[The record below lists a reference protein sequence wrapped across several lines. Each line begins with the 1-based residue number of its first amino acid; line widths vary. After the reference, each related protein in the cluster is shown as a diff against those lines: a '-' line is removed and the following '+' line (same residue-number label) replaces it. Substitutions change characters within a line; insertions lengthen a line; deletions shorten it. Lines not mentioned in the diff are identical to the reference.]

1 MAIYHL
7 SVKTFS
13 RSNGQSATAAVAYR
27 AGAKIYSDRDRCH
40 HDYTR
45 KSDVL
50 HSEIFLPENAPEWA
64 LDRQQLWNEV
74 ESAEKRKNST
84 VVREFEVALPHE
96 LNEEQRIALVQD
108 FAKQIVARH
117 GCAVD
122 AHLHDDRSRNKK
134 QNFHAHIM
142 LSTRK
147 LEQDGFTTK
156 TRELDERKSGEVV
169 YWREQ
174 WAKTTNEHLHEY
186 GIRDKNNNL
195 VGIDHRSLKD
205 QGLEREPTIKMG
217 VGASALERKGVKTEL
232 GNFNRA
238 VSAYDPDAANELLEK
253 QLKQATEFQNKALFV
268 KRRLPEVKRDI
279 AEKQPKL
286 YQAFDDLGIPTAE
299 PEPIR
304 SVDDEQERERIEP
317 VSARLDRQISTE
329 RHTNERGRE
338 LPTVGSSE
346 SNELGQGHNSE
357 VRPAD
362 QTVTSTAP
370 RDIAESPQ
378 QPTEPIQQPKAPQ
391 ATEEAIETPTA
402 PNRADEIAEKR
413 LMVKDFVQRCK
424 EMAEQIHRSQ
434 LDVLKA
440 QAKPMYAEIERLKDN
455 EPWNPFKTKTWQAE
469 LDRKVARY
477 NEIKSSFDDLKSQGV
492 TKELIQVVHA
502 EEHRRNPTK
511 YQSISTMED
520 EVASY
525 DQEQVKALREQRQ
538 QQLVLQRQQ
547 RQEIKMDVADK
558 DMER

>member
-84 VVREFEVALPHE
+84 VAREFEVALPHE

-142 LSTRK
+142 LSTRR

-195 VGIDHRSLKD
+195 IGIDHRSLKD

-217 VGASALERKGVKTEL
+217 VGASALERKGIKTEL

-238 VSAYDPDAANELLEK
+238 VSAYDPDAVNELLEK

-304 SVDDEQERERIEP
+304 SVDHEQERERIEP
-317 VSARLDRQISTE
+317 ISEPVDRSPSFE
-329 RHTNERGRE
+329 SDSNERGRE
-338 LPTVGSSE
+338 LPPVGSSE
-346 SNELGQGHNSE
+346 SNELGQGHTSE
-357 VRPAD
+357 VRSENK
-362 QTVTSTAP
+362 TVASTAP
-370 RDIAESPQ
+370 RDIAERPQ
-378 QPTEPIQQPKAPQ
+378 QPLEPHEPQQAIQASLQPDNQAVVAKQEELAQQTELL
-391 ATEEAIETPTA
+391 TESPEQEAIRANIEAVKRMVSEVYANEPEKLKKMLNAIDDKIPDIMSGEVVLPPIKVKTIPERVAVRTPK
-402 PNRADEIAEKR
+402 PS
-413 LMVKDFVQRCK
+413 KDQ
-424 EMAEQIHRSQ
+424 
-434 LDVLKA
+434 D
-440 QAKPMYAEIERLKDN
+440 IER
-455 EPWNPFKTKTWQAE
+455 
-469 LDRKVARY
+469 
-477 NEIKSSFDDLKSQGV
+477 
-492 TKELIQVVHA
+492 
-502 EEHRRNPTK
+502 
-511 YQSISTMED
+511 
-520 EVASY
+520 
-525 DQEQVKALREQRQ
+525 
-538 QQLVLQRQQ
+538 
-547 RQEIKMDVADK
+547 
-558 DMER
+558 

>member
-27 AGAKIYSDRDRCH
+27 AGAEIYSDRDRCH

-74 ESAEKRKNST
+74 ERAEKRKNST
-84 VVREFEVALPHE
+84 VAREFEVALPHE

-174 WAKTTNEHLHEY
+174 WAKTTNEHLHEH

-195 VGIDHRSLKD
+195 IGIDHRSLKD

-217 VGASALERKGVKTEL
+217 VGASALERRGIKTEL

-238 VSAYDPDAANELLEK
+238 VSAYDPDAVNELLEK

-317 VSARLDRQISTE
+317 VSARLDRQVSTE

-338 LPTVGSSE
+338 LPPVGSSE

-370 RDIAESPQ
+370 RDIAKRSQ
-378 QPTEPIQQPKAPQ
+378 KPTEPIQQPKAPQ
-391 ATEEAIETPTA
+391 ATEEAVKAPTA
-402 PNRADEIAEKR
+402 PNRADEIDKKR
-413 LMVKDFVQRCK
+413 LMVKGFVQRCK
-424 EMAEQIHRSQ
+424 EMAEQTHRSQ
-434 LDVLKA
+434 LDALKA

-455 EPWNPFKTKTWQAE
+455 EPWNPFKTKAWQAE
-469 LDRKVARY
+469 LDRKVAQY
-477 NEIKSSFDDLKSQGV
+477 NEIKSSFDDLKNQGV
-492 TKELIQVVHA
+492 TKELIQAVHA
-502 EEHRRNPTK
+502 DEHRRNPTVYK
-511 YQSISTMED
+511 NISDMED
-520 EVASY
+520 EVAAY
-525 DQEQVKALREQRQ
+525 DKKQAELIREQRQ
-538 QQLVLQRQQ
+538 QQLVLRRQQ
-547 RQEIKMDVADK
+547 RKEVKVDEADK
-558 DMER
+558 GIER

>member
-50 HSEIFLPENAPEWA
+50 HSELFLPENAPEWA

-74 ESAEKRKNST
+74 ENAEKRKNST
-84 VVREFEVALPHE
+84 VAREFEVALPHE

-174 WAKTTNEHLHEY
+174 WAKTTNEHLHEH

-195 VGIDHRSLKD
+195 IGIDHRSLKD

-217 VGASALERKGVKTEL
+217 VGASALERKGIKTEL

-238 VSAYDPDAANELLEK
+238 VSAYDPDTVNELLEK

-286 YQAFDDLGIPTAE
+286 YQAFDDLGIQTAE

-317 VSARLDRQISTE
+317 VSEPVDRSPSPE
-329 RHTNERGRE
+329 SDSNERGRE
-338 LPTVGSSE
+338 LPPVGSSE
-346 SNELGQGHNSE
+346 SNELGQGHTSE
-357 VRPAD
+357 VRSENKA
-362 QTVTSTAP
+362 VTSTAP
-370 RDIAESPQ
+370 RDIAEPPQ
-378 QPTEPIQQPKAPQ
+378 KPTEPVQQPKAPQ
-391 ATEEAIETPTA
+391 ATEEAIKTATA

-413 LMVKDFVQRCK
+413 LLVKGFVQRCK
-424 EMAEQIHRSQ
+424 EIANQAHRSQ
-434 LDVLKA
+434 LKALKA
-440 QAKPMYAEIERLKDN
+440 QGEPIYAEIQRLKHN
-455 EPWNPFKTKTWQAE
+455 EPWNPFKTKAWQAE
-469 LDRKVARY
+469 LDKKVSQH
-477 NEIKSSFDDLKSQGV
+477 NNIESSFDDLKIQGV
-492 TKELIQVVHA
+492 TPELIQAVHA
-502 EEHRRNPTK
+502 DEHRRNPVE
-511 YQSISTMED
+511 YNAISDMED
-520 EVASY
+520 EVVAY
-525 DQEQVKALREQRQ
+525 DQEQVETLKEQRQ
-538 QQLVLQRQQ
+538 QQLALQRLAV
-547 RQEIKMDVADK
+547 RVDISDK
-558 DMER
+558 DIEI

>member
-64 LDRQQLWNEV
+64 LNRQQLWNEV

-84 VVREFEVALPHE
+84 VAREFEVALPHE

-174 WAKTTNEHLHEY
+174 WAKTTNEHLREH

-195 VGIDHRSLKD
+195 IGIDHRSLKD

-217 VGASALERKGVKTEL
+217 VGASALERKGIKTEL

-253 QLKQATEFQNKALFV
+253 QLKQATEFQNKVLFV

-299 PEPIR
+299 PEHIR
-304 SVDDEQERERIEP
+304 SIDDEQERERIEP
-317 VSARLDRQISTE
+317 VSARLDRQVSTE

-338 LPTVGSSE
+338 LPPVGSSE

-357 VRPAD
+357 VRLTD
-362 QTVTSTAP
+362 KTITSTAS
-370 RDIAESPQ
+370 RDIAERPQ
-378 QPTEPIQQPKAPQ
+378 KPTEAIQELKAPQ
-391 ATEEAIETPTA
+391 ATEEAVKAPAT

-424 EMAEQIHRSQ
+424 ELAKQTHRSQ
-434 LDVLKA
+434 LDALRA
-440 QAKPMYAEIERLKDN
+440 QAKPIYAEIDRLKAN
-455 EPWNPFKTKTWQAE
+455 EPWNPFKKKAWQAE
-469 LDRKVARY
+469 LNKKVAQHKD
-477 NEIKSSFDDLKSQGV
+477 IKSSFDDLKNQGV
-492 TKELIQVVHA
+492 TKELIRVVHA
-502 EEHRRNPTK
+502 DEHRRNPVE
-511 YQSISTMED
+511 YNNISAMED
-520 EVASY
+520 EVAAY
-525 DQEQVKALREQRQ
+525 DQEQIEVLREQRQ
-538 QQLVLQRQQ
+538 QRKDI
-547 RQEIKMDVADK
+547 EIDIKGK
-558 DMER
+558 GMER

>member
-13 RSNGQSATAAVAYR
+13 RSNAQSATAAVAYR

-84 VVREFEVALPHE
+84 VAREFEVALPHE

-174 WAKTTNEHLHEY
+174 WAKTTNEHLHEH

-195 VGIDHRSLKD
+195 IGIDHRSLKD

-217 VGASALERKGVKTEL
+217 VGASALERKGIKTEL

-253 QLKQATEFQNKALFV
+253 QLKQATEFQNKVLFV

-304 SVDDEQERERIEP
+304 SVDHEQERERIEP
-317 VSARLDRQISTE
+317 VSEPVDRSPSPE
-329 RHTNERGRE
+329 SDSNERRRE
-338 LPTVGSSE
+338 LPPVSSSE
-346 SNELGQGHNSE
+346 SNELGQGHTSE
-357 VRPAD
+357 VRSENKA
-362 QTVTSTAP
+362 VTSTAP
-370 RDIAESPQ
+370 RDIVEPPQ
-378 QPTEPIQQPKAPQ
+378 QPIEHVQQPKAPQ
-391 ATEEAIETPTA
+391 ATEEAIKTPTA
-402 PNRADEIAEKR
+402 PNRADEIAKKR
-413 LMVKDFVQRCK
+413 LLVKGFVQRCK
-424 EMAEQIHRSQ
+424 EVAEQTHRSQ
-434 LDVLKA
+434 LEVLKA
-440 QAKPMYAEIERLKDN
+440 QAKPIHVEIERLKDN
-455 EPWNPFKTKTWQAE
+455 EPWNPFKKKAWQAE
-469 LDRKVARY
+469 LDKKVAQH
-477 NEIKSSFDDLKSQGV
+477 NDIKSSFDDLKDQGV
-492 TKELIQVVHA
+492 TAELIQAVHA
-502 EEHRRNPTK
+502 DEHRRNPTE
-511 YQSISTMED
+511 YQIISGMED
-520 EVASY
+520 EIMAY
-525 DQEQVKALREQRQ
+525 DHEQVEVLREQRQ
-538 QQLVLQRQQ
+538 ERKIERVG
-547 RQEIKMDVADK
+547 KDVDY
-558 DMER
+558 

>member
-27 AGAKIYSDRDRCH
+27 AGAEIYSDRDRCH

-50 HSEIFLPENAPEWA
+50 HSEIFLPNNAPEWA

-84 VVREFEVALPHE
+84 VAREFEVALPHE

-174 WAKTTNEHLHEY
+174 WAKTTNEHLHEH

-195 VGIDHRSLKD
+195 IGIDHRSLKD

-217 VGASALERKGVKTEL
+217 VGASALERKGIKTEL

-238 VSAYDPDAANELLEK
+238 VSAYDPDAVNELLEK

-286 YQAFDDLGIPTAE
+286 YQAFDDLGILTAE

-304 SVDDEQERERIEP
+304 SFDDEQ
-317 VSARLDRQISTE
+317 VDRS
-329 RHTNERGRE
+329 
-338 LPTVGSSE
+338 PVGSSE
-346 SNELGQGHNSE
+346 INELGQGYTSE

-362 QTVTSTAP
+362 KTVKSTAP
-370 RDIAESPQ
+370 RDIAERPQ
-378 QPTEPIQQPKAPQ
+378 QPVEPFQQSKAPQ
-391 ATEEAIETPTA
+391 ATEEAVKAPTT
-402 PNRADEIAEKR
+402 PNRGDEIAEKR
-413 LMVKDFVQRCK
+413 LMVKGFVQRCK
-424 EMAEQIHRSQ
+424 EMAEQIHRSK
-434 LDVLKA
+434 LDALKA

-455 EPWNPFKTKTWQAE
+455 EPWNPFKTKAWQAE
-469 LDRKVARY
+469 LDRKVAQY
-477 NEIKSSFDDLKSQGV
+477 NEIKSSFDDLKSQSV
-492 TKELIQVVHA
+492 TKELIQAIHA
-502 EEHRRNPTK
+502 DEHLRNPAE
-511 YQSISTMED
+511 YQSISAMED
-520 EVASY
+520 EIMAY
-525 DQEQVKALREQRQ
+525 EQEQIEVLREQRQ
-538 QQLVLQRQQ
+538 LLLALQRL
-547 RQEIKMDVADK
+547 EVKVDVIDK
-558 DMER
+558 GVAR

>member
-27 AGAKIYSDRDRCH
+27 AGAEIYSDRDRCH

-84 VVREFEVALPHE
+84 VAREFEVALPHE

-142 LSTRK
+142 LSTRR

-169 YWREQ
+169 YWRER
-174 WAKTTNEHLHEY
+174 WAKTTNEHLHEH

-195 VGIDHRSLKD
+195 IGIDHRSLKD

-217 VGASALERKGVKTEL
+217 VGASALERKGIKTEL

-253 QLKQATEFQNKALFV
+253 QLKQATEFKNKALFV

-304 SVDDEQERERIEP
+304 SVDHEQERERIEP
-317 VSARLDRQISTE
+317 VSEPVDRSPSPE
-329 RHTNERGRE
+329 SDSNERGRE
-338 LPTVGSSE
+338 LPPVGSSE
-346 SNELGQGHNSE
+346 SNELGQGHTSE
-357 VRPAD
+357 VRTAD
-362 QTVTSTAP
+362 KAVTSTAL
-370 RDIAESPQ
+370 RDIEERPQ
-378 QPTEPIQQPKAPQ
+378 QPTEQVQQSQAPQ
-391 ATEEAIETPTA
+391 AKEEAIKAPTA

-424 EMAEQIHRSQ
+424 ETAKQTHRRQ
-434 LDVLKA
+434 LDALKA
-440 QAKPMYAEIERLKDN
+440 QAKPMYAEIERLKDS
-455 EPWNPFKTKTWQAE
+455 EPWNPFKTKAWQAE
-469 LDRKVARY
+469 LDKKVAQY
-477 NEIKSSFDDLKSQGV
+477 NDIKSSFDNLKDQGV
-492 TKELIQVVHA
+492 TAELIQAVHA
-502 EEHRRNPTK
+502 EEHRRNPTEYK
-511 YQSISTMED
+511 NISDMED
-520 EVASY
+520 EIVAY
-525 DQEQVKALREQRQ
+525 DQEQIEVLREERQ
-538 QQLVLQRQQ
+538 QQLALQRQ
-547 RQEIKMDVADK
+547 EVTVDKADK
-558 DMER
+558 GMEL